1 MANKD
6 YKVGYGK
13 PPKEYQFKKGVSGNK
28 AGRKRK
34 PIPKSLQEAFAITA
48 NEKIKVTNE
57 NGVTEYI
64 TLFEYF
70 MKKILRDAIAKE
82 GSTRKFILDN
92 FLKIDLLSSY
102 NHLVER
108 QYETDNKDELD
119 PELRKQMLML
129 LADMAAKEKTKEEA
143 KTE

>member
-6 YKVGYGK
+6 YEVGYGK

-34 PIPKSLQEAFAITA
+34 PIPKSLHEAFAITA
-48 NEKIKVTNE
+48 NEKIAVTNE
-57 NGVTEYI
+57 NGVTEHI

-82 GSTRKFILDN
+82 GSTRKFILDH

-102 NHLVER
+102 NHLVDR
-108 QYETDNKDELD
+108 QYDADNKNELD
-119 PELRKQMLML
+119 PELRKQMLMI
-129 LADMAAKEKTKEEA
+129 LAEMAAKKKAEEE
-143 KTE
+143 TEIE

>member
-1 MANKD
+1 MANRD

-48 NEKIKVTNE
+48 NEKIRFTNE
-57 NGVTEYI
+57 NGAVEYI

-82 GSTRKFILDN
+82 GSTRKFILEH
-92 FLKIDLLSSY
+92 FLKTDLLTSY
-102 NHLVER
+102 NSLVDR
-108 QYETDNKDELD
+108 QYEADNKDDLD
-119 PELRKQMLML
+119 PELKKRMLML
-129 LADMAAKEKTKEEA
+129 LAEVAAKEKAKEEA
-143 KTE
+143 ETE

>member
-1 MANKD
+1 MANRD

-48 NEKIKVTNE
+48 NEKIRVTNE
-57 NGVTEYI
+57 NGVAEYI

-70 MKKILRDAIAKE
+70 MKKILRDAIARE
-82 GSTRKFILDN
+82 GSTRKFILEN

-102 NHLVER
+102 NHLVDR
-108 QYETDNKDELD
+108 QYETDNKEDLD
-119 PELRKQMLML
+119 PELKKRMLML
-129 LADMAAKEKTKEEA
+129 LADAAAKEKAEEE
-143 KTE
+143 TGIE